1 MTGKRVPPRRGGRQQ
16 STGGH
21 AERAPRG
28 KAARKTEGTPGEAK
42 PAKGAGQNIYRK
54 PDPSKGDLIP

>member
-1 MTGKRVPPRRGGRQQ
+1 MSKAVPPGKGGRQQ
-16 STGGH
+16 SKGGH

-28 KAARKTEGTPGEAK
+28 KATRKTEGTPSEAK

-54 PDPSKGDLIP
+54 PRKEDLP